1 MPFRGKMLAH
11 KKMWYTRVSLS
22 PLMFLKYVFLRKT
35 TQPCSS
41 SSRKDKSSE
50 ETCKDCENQFRRQLL
65 IDRLVSDT
73 ILTKAWL
80 AGGGP
85 PPSQLARE
93 LESEQSA
100 SGAADTSSSTI
111 REHTHQSRK
120 TSTDQQQEM
129 ERLERIAAESRCAA
143 HQIESLT
150 TNSTFFCFLFVKNH

>member
-1 MPFRGKMLAH
+1 MPFRGKMLEH
-11 KKMWYTRVSLS
+11 KKIWYTRVSLS

-35 TQPCSS
+35 TQPCN

-111 REHTHQSRK
+111 REHTHSAAHQSRK

-143 HQIESLT
+143 HQIEGLT
-150 TNSTFFCFLFVKNH
+150 TNSLFSVSFL

>member
-11 KKMWYTRVSLS
+11 KKIWYTRVSLS

-111 REHTHQSRK
+111 REHTHSANHQSRK

-143 HQIESLT
+143 HQIEGLT
-150 TNSTFFCFLFVKNH
+150 TNPIIFFSFL